1 MNDMEYRA
9 GGLPILA
16 ITGNQSVDDDEGAS
30 PSGRCGIMNPSP
42 LSKPFPK
49 SS

>member
-16 ITGNQSVDDDEGAS
+16 ITGNQSVDDDEGAQV
-30 PSGRCGIMNPSP
+30 PAAGAE
-42 LSKPFPK
+42 L
-49 SS
+49 